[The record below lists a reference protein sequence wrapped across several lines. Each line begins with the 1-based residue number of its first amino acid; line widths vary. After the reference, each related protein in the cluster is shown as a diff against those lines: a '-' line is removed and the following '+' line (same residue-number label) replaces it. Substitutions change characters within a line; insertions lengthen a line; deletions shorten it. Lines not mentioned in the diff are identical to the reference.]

1 MLKFQMLKWAKDLF
15 PICRSIT
22 GDGTRMS
29 LSYFEK
35 INPEF
40 KRLKFKTG
48 QKIFDWVVPEEWNI
62 KNSYIEHESGKRFA
76 EFNKCN
82 LHIVGYS
89 KPVNTTISKN
99 KLLSHIYTQK
109 DQPDSIPYVTSYY
122 EERWGFC
129 LSENQKRKLPN
140 GNYRVNIDSKLKKGN
155 LELSHAI
162 FKGKTKKEIFFSSY
176 VCHPSMANNE
186 LSGPVLLNAIMRY
199 IKSKYSKSKYT
210 YRFALVPETIG
221 AIAYLSKFMKIMK
234 SNIICGFN
242 LTMVGDER
250 SYSYTS
256 SRKGK
261 TLADDALKAAL
272 IGLPNVKKYSFLDSF
287 SDERQYCAPRIDLP
301 VCTFSR
307 SRKYPEYHT
316 HKDNFNVVTQKGLEG
331 SLKVMKTIIDA
342 FELGIYPKTLM
353 FAEPNLG
360 KRGLYPTISQKGNY
374 NEVRLRMNL
383 IAQSDGMTS
392 IFKIAELLNK
402 PLDKLCDE
410 YSVLK
415 SKKVLK

>member
-1 MLKFQMLKWAKDLF
+1 MKDLTV
-15 PICRSIT
+15 IR
-22 GDGTRMS
+22 
-29 LSYFEK
+29 
-35 INPEF
+35 
-40 KRLKFKTG
+40 
-48 QKIFDWVVPEEWNI
+48 VVARV
-62 KNSYIEHESGKRFA
+62 KH
-76 EFNKCN
+76 
-82 LHIVGYS
+82 
-89 KPVNTTISKN
+89 
-99 KLLSHIYTQK
+99 LLT
-109 DQPDSIPYVTSYY
+109 
-122 EERWGFC
+122 
-129 LSENQKRKLPN
+129 
-140 GNYRVNIDSKLKKGN
+140 
-155 LELSHAI
+155 
-162 FKGKTKKEIFFSSY
+162 
-176 VCHPSMANNE
+176 
-186 LSGPVLLNAIMRY
+186 
-199 IKSKYSKSKYT
+199 
-210 YRFALVPETIG
+210 
-221 AIAYLSKFMKIMK
+221 
-234 SNIICGFN
+234 
-242 LTMVGDER
+242 
-250 SYSYTS
+250 
-256 SRKGK
+256 
-261 TLADDALKAAL
+261 
-272 IGLPNVKKYSFLDSF
+272 SF